1 MNELDNII
9 EDDVNNYYEN
19 RYNNQEEM
27 GESSKPIRY
36 EDEDTR
42 ILEIPWNRQAAQYS
56 VARNSNLTDE
66 QWQKAYAYTPPEEMP
81 MEIQHIILPTIIEG
95 KQVDYKVFCNENTEI
110 PPMNIGHIRI
120 ENPVENGYI
129 GTPVELAKKG
139 IIVQPGIAND
149 NHITIMNISSRNV
162 KFNKGQH
169 IGNVE
174 KIQKNDEIFL
184 TKLPDLKDQSEK
196 EKERILILKNQCKK
210 TRGPGTWKQIGH
222 ILTEYVDVFREKQEY
237 ATRVN
242 TDEIPLIEL
251 NLKNGMKENEIPIR
265 EKRQALRKYSEKDK
279 KVIKEMRDDLMKNN
293 IIFSGN
299 TEWRS
304 SALVITKKD
313 GTKKIAIDY
322 RNLNKYL
329 EKYREPLPDSK
340 QMLQTVSRYK
350 YYITMDI
357 KSAYWQ
363 LVMHENSKKY
373 TATTFAEYGTYCWYT
388 LPFGISIAPAYLIRA
403 MNKILGHLDYV

>member
-1 MNELDNII
+1 MNLLSTNGDKWKKERDIRRKLFQESRKEKITSEDKKEMNELDNII

-19 RYNNQEEM
+19 RYNNQEETEVAWQNY
-27 GESSKPIRY
+27 ESIQHEY
-36 EDEDTR
+36 ESEKKETNKGYG
-42 ILEIPWNRQAAQYS
+42 IVE
-56 VARNSNLTDE
+56 TDE
-66 QWQKAYAYTPPEEMP
+66 ENVK
-81 MEIQHIILPTIIEG
+81 G

-110 PPMNIGHIRI
+110 PSMNIGHIRI

-129 GTPVELAKKG
+129 GTPVKLAKKG
-139 IIVQPGIAND
+139 ISIQPGIAND
-149 NHITIMNISSRNV
+149 SHITIMNISSRNV

-174 KIQKNDEIFL
+174 KIQKNDENFL
-184 TKLPDLKDQSEK
+184 TKLPDLKDQ
-196 EKERILILKNQCKK
+196 
-210 TRGPGTWKQIGH
+210 KQIGH

-242 TDEIPLIEL
+242 IDEISPIEL
-251 NLKNGMKENEIPIR
+251 NLKNGMKESKIPI
-265 EKRQALRKYSEKDK
+265 E
-279 KVIKEMRDDLMKNN
+279 
-293 IIFSGN
+293 N

-329 EKYREPLPDSK
+329 EQYREPLPDSK

-350 YYITMDI
+350 YYITIDI

-373 TATTFAEYGTYCWYT
+373 
-388 LPFGISIAPAYLIRA
+388 
-403 MNKILGHLDYV
+403 